1 MESISQLTMNWK
13 STLLA
18 MLMFP
23 IVTASLFLYY
33 RSQQKK
39 IVIWLLALALAGCFN
54 LIPYLIG
61 FAGAYDL
68 WPGLTFLPVTFTL
81 FFGPFLYI
89 YTYRLTIG
97 GKLGW
102 HKYLLLPGVIY
113 WFYELWAFLFLGDY
127 QAKWAYTK
135 AIHSPYIAPFELSL
149 SLILMVWAIYQSWQL
164 YRRYSA
170 WLKTVRSDSF
180 DLDPVWLKRFIIFIS
195 VIGVVWLFE
204 TAFTQIFDFNYHQRF
219 IFIFIVL
226 AIIFFMLIEAL
237 TCSHVFYPAISEY
250 EAEGVKEKNN
260 TDSKPE
266 LDAQKDWYQAAL
278 KLKHET
284 QEKAWYLEPRL
295 SVTDLA
301 KRFGTNRSYLSK
313 TINQG
318 LEQSF
323 SEFINALRVEHA
335 KEQLQKESS
344 TIIDVALNS
353 GFGSKASFNRVF
365 KTLTGQTPSQFIRE
379 TRLKS

>member
-127 QAKWAYTK
+127 QAKWAYAK

-226 AIIFFMLIEAL
+226 A
-237 TCSHVFYPAISEY
+237 
-250 EAEGVKEKNN
+250 EGVKEKNN

-301 KRFGTNRSYLSK
+301 KISK

-365 KTLTGQTPSQFIRE
+365 KTLTGQTPSQFTLNYRVRI
-379 TRLKS
+379 L